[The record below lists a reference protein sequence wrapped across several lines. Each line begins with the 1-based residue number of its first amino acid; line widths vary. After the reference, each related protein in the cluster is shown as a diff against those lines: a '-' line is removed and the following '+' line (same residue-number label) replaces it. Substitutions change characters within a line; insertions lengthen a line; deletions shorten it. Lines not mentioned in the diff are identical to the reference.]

1 VPTAKRTRFIV
12 VADALRN
19 HKVRQAALRLATGP
33 RWEDHGLVFCS
44 DIGTP
49 LDLANLRKTFA
60 RAAQRAGMEG
70 GFTYLLR
77 HSAVS
82 LLIDAGAGIE
92 EVADL
97 IGGDPRTLYRHYRHR
112 VRPVM
117 DVGLRMDKV
126 LNGTIQSTAE

>member
-1 VPTAKRTRFIV
+1 LSQSA
-12 VADALRN
+12 ADALRA
-19 HKVRQAALRLATGP
+19 HKSYQAALRLATGP

-44 DIGTP
+44 DAGTP

-60 RAAQRAGMEG
+60 RAARRAGMEG

-97 IGGDPRTLYRHYRHR
+97 IGDDPRTLYRHYRHR

-117 DVGLRMDKV
+117 EVGIRMDEV
-126 LNGTIQSTAE
+126 LNGPTRAPRSNC